1 MEVAIGDAG
10 LLSLGAVHEV
20 FQDTGKFDEC
30 GFVLD
35 HFRLVW
41 EHSVHVD
48 DAGWGVVVHSCVGG
62 PSIAVTCFI
71 VVACIYLSSV
81 KET

>member
-1 MEVAIGDAG
+1 MG
-10 LLSLGAVHEV
+10 LGAVHEV

-41 EHSVHVD
+41 EHSAHVRN
-48 DAGWGVVVHSCVGG
+48 AGWGVVGHSGVGG
-62 PSIAVTCFI
+62 PTVAATCFI
-71 VVACIYLSSV
+71 VVVWVYLSSI
-81 KET
+81 KETKSIE